1 VLKIAK
7 RAILWTP
14 ALALLVPL
22 AAQAADPAFCNGYA
36 DAAVRQ
42 VYLARTHPACAG
54 GAVGTRWSPNRPF
67 HFNWCLGVS
76 PAQAATERQAR
87 TDYLR
92 GCGG

>member
-1 VLKIAK
+1 VLNILK
-7 RAILWTP
+7 RAALVAP
-14 ALALLVPL
+14 ALAALAPL

-42 VYLARTHPACAG
+42 VFLARSHPACAG
-54 GAVGTRWSPNRPF
+54 GAIGAQWSPNRPF
-67 HFNWCLGVS
+67 HFNWCLGVA
-76 PAQAATERQAR
+76 PAAAAAQRQAR